1 MKDCGTAEEYEID
14 VRRLRDE
21 SDVVLVG
28 ETGEISLISGD
39 RAEGG
44 REDLEN
50 KH

>member
-1 MKDCGTAEEYEID
+1 LKDYGNTEEYEIY

-28 ETGEISLISGD
+28 ETGEISLRSGD

-44 REDLEN
+44 RED
-50 KH
+50 